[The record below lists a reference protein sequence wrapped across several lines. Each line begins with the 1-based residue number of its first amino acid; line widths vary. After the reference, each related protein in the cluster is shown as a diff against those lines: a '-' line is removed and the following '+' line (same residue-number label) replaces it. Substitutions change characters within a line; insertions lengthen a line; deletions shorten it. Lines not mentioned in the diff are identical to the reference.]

1 MKGVISMKKN
11 LITLALLSFFS
22 LSSCRNSSAT
32 GSSKPSAGSG
42 SSTTNSVS
50 PKPEPPTLGEDE
62 FSYLI
67 GNYYTLGGGL
77 SVSSSKVKV
86 IDGEKTYSLVPS
98 AVVQANYPYSDES
111 KGEYESLTIEFSKL
125 FNEGVE
131 YQAYVNFEDGLLH
144 LEDISDVE
152 APKTLGVY
160 MPDLSSLAGT
170 YSAYGD
176 GDEYNM
182 YFNFDGH
189 FDSNRGVFPS
199 SMKGYASFSDEQI
212 WYLKSSFVKLND
224 RVYTAY
230 ERFDGDDYG
239 YGKEVFVKEESK
251 ISSYQVLKDG
261 SLSSYADYVSD
272 AGGYNRLKLYD
283 GTAGFTTS
291 MDPVNHTIVFLGE
304 KVTYSTLIDDTGFHL
319 VFNLQGKHYVLSIGE
334 YHVDAMVDG
343 VLKSFAVD
351 DVSALYGS
359 FVNGDESFEI
369 RESEEEGGMPSV
381 LVNGTKVEGVSYT
394 LFRKRKTLKF
404 TKDGSEYVIAPDRK
418 GVSILLSKGGN
429 LFYPFDKSLFVPYFT
444 GFFVYQNYQD
454 TFTLSIGSDLSYSLL
469 GKKGKA
475 DLSFFHGD
483 KYPKLSFEVEG
494 KKSTLSLV
502 QKEIGY
508 YLLKDETGSKV
519 LYSSSVLDS
528 LYGTYSTD
536 GVDAFV
542 FSPSGISFEG
552 KQHSYAFSPY
562 LEPALGTYTFG
573 VKTDDGTYYRSNL
586 KGTFYSDTSSMIDK
600 SLFAS
605 LYGTFSG
612 YGKLGIENIR
622 FTEDGKLYLD
632 SLNEDKSELVRD
644 VEYSYNIM
652 TDTLGQVLLHF
663 QYNENTRIFIY
674 FRDGYVEIAS
684 LKYYNRSLLDYWGT
698 YVLDDTVVFFQNDTV
713 YVNGIS
719 EMILEKRFE
728 EGKTI
733 LVSANHTFTFYDGN
747 VTMDSKDACMKL
759 QRKFSYSDYKKFF
772 GTYSLSGSSIVFEEG
787 DFGYSLK
794 LDSRPVSSFYII
806 KKDGKMTL
814 TFDGIGTKYYLSL
827 DEQTGE
833 VTASFESSLPPLPPP
848 PPLP

>member
-1 MKGVISMKKN
+1 MKKN
-11 LITLALLSFFS
+11 LVTLALLSFLS
-22 LSSCRNSSAT
+22 LSSCRGNSAT
-32 GSSKPSAGSG
+32 GSSKPSTGSA
-42 SSTTNSVS
+42 SSKPTATTNSNSVS
-50 PKPEPPTLGEDE
+50 PRPEPPILSEE
-62 FSYLI
+62 VFSYLI
-67 GNYYTLGGGL
+67 GDYYTLGGGL

-86 IDGEKTYSLVPS
+86 TDGDVSYSLVPS
-98 AVVQANYPYSDES
+98 RVVEANYPYSDES
-111 KGEYESLTIEFSKL
+111 KGEYESLTIEFSQS
-125 FNEGVE
+125 FNDGVE

-144 LEDISDVE
+144 LEEISDWD
-152 APKTLGVY
+152 APRTVGVY
-160 MPDLSSLAGT
+160 MPDLSSFAGT

-176 GDEYNM
+176 GNEYNM
-182 YFNFDGH
+182 YVNFDGH
-189 FDSNRGVFPS
+189 FDSDRGVFPS
-199 SMKGYASFSDEQI
+199 SMKGYASFSDEQV
-212 WYLKSSFVKLND
+212 WYMKSSFVKLD
-224 RVYTAY
+224 DKVYTAY

-251 ISSYQVLKDG
+251 IGSYQILSDG

-272 AGGYNRLKLYD
+272 VGGYNNLKLYD
-283 GTAGFTTS
+283 GTTGFTTS
-291 MDPVNHTIVFLGE
+291 MDLEGHTITFLGE
-304 KVTYSTLIDDTGFHL
+304 TVTYSTLIDDAGFHL
-319 VFNLQGKHYVLSIGE
+319 VFDLQGKHYVLSIGE
-334 YHVDAMVDG
+334 YHVDALVDG
-343 VLKSFAVD
+343 VLKSFAID

-369 RESEEEGGMPSV
+369 KESDKEGGMPSV
-381 LVNGTKVEGVSYT
+381 LVNGTKVDGVSYT
-394 LFRKRKTLKF
+394 LFRKRKALKF
-404 TKDGSEYVIAPDRK
+404 SKGGSDYVIAPDRK
-418 GVSILLSKGGN
+418 GVSVCLSKGGKI
-429 LFYPFDKSLFVPYFT
+429 FYPFDQSVFASYFT

-454 TFTLSIGSDLSYSLL
+454 TFTLTIDSDLSFSLL

-475 DLSFFHGD
+475 KLSFYHGD
-483 KYPKLSFEVEG
+483 KYPKLSFEVNG
-494 KKSTLSLV
+494 KKSTLSLI

-508 YLLKDETGSKV
+508 YSLKDETGSKV

-586 KGTFYSDTSSMIDK
+586 QGTFYSDTVSMIKK

-605 LYGTFSG
+605 LYGTYSG

-622 FTEDGKLYLD
+622 FTEEGKLYLD

-644 VEYSYNIM
+644 VEYSYHIM
-652 TDTLGQVLLHF
+652 TDTLGHVFLYF
-663 QYNENTRIFIY
+663 EYNEDTRPFIY
-674 FRDGYVEIAS
+674 FKDGYVEIIS
-684 LKYYNRSLLDYWGT
+684 LKYYDRSLLDYWGT

-713 YVNGIS
+713 FVNGTS

-747 VTMDSKDACMKL
+747 VTMDNKDACLKL

-772 GTYSLSGSSIVFEEG
+772 GTYSLSGSSIVFGEG
-787 DFGYSLK
+787 SFGYSLT
-794 LDSRPVSSFYII
+794 LDSRAISSFYII

-827 DEQTGE
+827 DEASGE